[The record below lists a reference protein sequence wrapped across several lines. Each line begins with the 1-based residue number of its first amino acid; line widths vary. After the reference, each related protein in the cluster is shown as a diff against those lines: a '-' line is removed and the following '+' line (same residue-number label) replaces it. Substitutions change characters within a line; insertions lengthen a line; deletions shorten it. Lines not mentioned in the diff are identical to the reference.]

1 MTCTRARAG
10 GRAGPR
16 VREEKGAPPTG
27 RLRALLAHGQAP
39 PRREE
44 ARALRPG
51 ARAAATVTREA
62 AVQVPEAA
70 APAAERAAGA
80 RGPAPARAG
89 RRGRV
94 RVLAALLRHR
104 HEHAGVEAEALGH
117 AAHLLDELVAGH
129 LLAREQ
135 PEALVLEAP
144 GAHARAVALAVGRAA
159 RDDRPLV
166 LLRLGVDRADGD
178 HPVGAVERRGQ
189 EGRADRELR
198 GIGLVDD
205 DRVQLEVAGVLL
217 GAVDAADARAVVDAD
232 PAGVLL

>member
-189 EGRADRELR
+189 EGRAEAAHKAWCDKEYSETNAKK
-198 GIGLVDD
+198 DD
-205 DRVQLEVAGVLL
+205 KE
-217 GAVDAADARAVVDAD
+217 ADLAK
-232 PAGVLL
+232 LQ